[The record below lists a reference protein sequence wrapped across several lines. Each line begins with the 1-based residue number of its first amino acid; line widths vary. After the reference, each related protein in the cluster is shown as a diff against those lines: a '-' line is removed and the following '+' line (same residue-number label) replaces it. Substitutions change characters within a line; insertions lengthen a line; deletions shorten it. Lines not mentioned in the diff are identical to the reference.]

1 MVVSRRSSG
10 ESATKQ
16 VAAAIHHDLPAL
28 QNEGLM
34 FGINHGVNMNKVTTY
49 LKNGLTTVTCIRW
62 LNGKKLTLILEE
74 LVLHIGLAGSHIE
87 HV

>member
-1 MVVSRRSSG
+1 
-10 ESATKQ
+10 
-16 VAAAIHHDLPAL
+16 
-28 QNEGLM
+28 M